1 MPGIDA
7 MKQRGEV
14 ITFSEESY
22 PSVRFVAGSLAA
34 VVPDENSR
42 FQRLRLDLFQN
53 PLQIFRAAPMREY
66 DGHAHDGAYEE
77 AVLDVVA

>member
-1 MPGIDA
+1 VPGIDA

-22 PSVRFVAGSLAA
+22 ASVRFLAGSLAA
-34 VVPDENSR
+34 VVPDENCR

-53 PLQIFRAAPMREY
+53 PLHDFPCAPMREY
-66 DGHAHDGAYEE
+66 DGRAHHGSYEQ
-77 AVLDVVA
+77 AVLVVA